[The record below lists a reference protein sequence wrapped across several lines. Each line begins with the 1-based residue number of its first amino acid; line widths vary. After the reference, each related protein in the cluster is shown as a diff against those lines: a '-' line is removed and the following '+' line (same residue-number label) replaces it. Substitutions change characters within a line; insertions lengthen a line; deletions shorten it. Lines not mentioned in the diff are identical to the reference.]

1 MYIIGRTNL
10 LIKPTQM
17 FIIIVFFLLSV
28 FGRDRNLKDCDDF
41 KNSTS
46 SLEFVDKYQLK
57 IPIASEEIELSLNE
71 FLSLFV
77 LDNAPYGIH
86 RYK

>member
-1 MYIIGRTNL
+1 
-10 LIKPTQM
+10 M

-28 FGRDRNLKDCDDF
+28 FGRDRNRNDF

-86 RYK
+86 RYKSFRCALVRFMFYIVCLLT